1 MHCQLYP
8 VHLTCTVPKTLV
20 EGTLIRRERAVNVGI
35 LDEGGNLPGVCDP
48 KIETVYLILN
58 TAYSP

>member
-35 LDEGGNLPGVCDP
+35 LDEGGNLL
-48 KIETVYLILN
+48 YLQGSVTLR
-58 TAYSP
+58 